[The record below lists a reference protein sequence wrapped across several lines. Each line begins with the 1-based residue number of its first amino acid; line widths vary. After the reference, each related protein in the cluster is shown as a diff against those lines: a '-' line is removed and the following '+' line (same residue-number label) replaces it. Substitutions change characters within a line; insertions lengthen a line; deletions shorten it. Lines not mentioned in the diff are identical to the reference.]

1 MQSIQWCLW
10 LWRMANFARSFEWKG
25 RRRCHFWP
33 LWLYLSVVTKVVT
46 VDCDF
51 KLAKFEEALDIPEVA
66 LDTDDRLLAL
76 VYLGTKGLSRTNM
89 LNWQNFWK
97 KEICTDL
104 FSHFSNE
111 NYVFSTFHNFWR
123 AWEVSKL
130 VKCGKLRIVFAQIGQ
145 KQKEICRVLDFSKD
159 LGR

>member
-1 MQSIQWCLW
+1 M
-10 LWRMANFARSFEWKG
+10 
-25 RRRCHFWP
+25 
-33 LWLYLSVVTKVVT
+33 
-46 VDCDF
+46 DCDF

-111 NYVFSTFHNFWR
+111 ND
-123 AWEVSKL
+123 VSY
-130 VKCGKLRIVFAQIGQ
+130 FN
-145 KQKEICRVLDFSKD
+145 
-159 LGR
+159 

>member
-1 MQSIQWCLW
+1 MRVGQPLRPKYPRSKIKFCKFWRPWKAMQSIQWCLW
-10 LWRMANFARSFEWKG
+10 LWRMDDFARSFEWKG

-97 KEICTDL
+97 KI
-104 FSHFSNE
+104 FRPFAHFSKE
-111 NYVFSTFHNFWR
+111 KDVFQTSITF
-123 AWEVSKL
+123 EKPE
-130 VKCGKLRIVFAQIGQ
+130 
-145 KQKEICRVLDFSKD
+145 KEYGFV
-159 LGR
+159 